1 MYEVPTP
8 IREVGERKQKREKR
22 ETKEEK
28 REEESWKAK
37 SKINTHKTAFSIQHF
52 TNKSIRNIYMR
63 AKLPSWAIFLPKS
76 TPKQSSMK
84 EEEFELRLRAYHRA
98 TEILKHSYK
107 SSLQTHLS
115 PCLEQI
121 LHFLLRLTPGKKR
134 KRFELLSSE
143 STEDLCTSLVNLFP
157 LAILKLSISTQDRT
171 QIVSMIRQY
180 FLNTKAIIGQEV
192 RTSNTYRP
200 AVCILK
206 DSTKAKT
213 KSRMIH
219 YYYLREIL
227 VQCLQQERNFH
238 AWSHLLENS
247 HRLSI
252 QHSILEW
259 VRSTTMYNAI
269 LIIFENPE
277 AMPSEALDAFMN
289 SITNLRSIEGVPISM
304 IMCSTYKGLVEN
316 KTSSLAS
323 YALGGRAGVAIETFD
338 LFQETCGV
346 YDEFVSTL
354 YLKSSS
360 ENRYPLLFSGDLLHS
375 VREDYCRYH
384 NSVAEAY
391 LQFQSALARHFVNR
405 GEFFYCISVLLYVPL

>member
-1 MYEVPTP
+1 MESGKKT
-8 IREVGERKQKREKR
+8 QKKKEKK
-22 ETKEEK
+22 EGGEEK
-28 REEESWKAK
+28 KRKA
-37 SKINTHKTAFSIQHF
+37 AAF
-52 TNKSIRNIYMR
+52 TNYKSIRSIHMR
-63 AKLPSWAIFLPKS
+63 ANLPSWATFLPKS

-98 TEILKHSYK
+98 KEILQHSYNA
-107 SSLQTHLS
+107 SLQTYLS

-121 LHFLLRLTPGKKR
+121 LHFLLRFTPGKKR
-134 KRFELLSSE
+134 KRIDLRSSE
-143 STEDLCTSLVNLFP
+143 SAEDLCTSLVNLFP
-157 LAILKLSISTQDRT
+157 LAILKLSISAQDRT

-180 FLNTKAIIGQEV
+180 FVHKQRIIGQEI

-206 DSTKAKT
+206 DSTKPKT
-213 KSRMIH
+213 KSRMNH

-247 HRLSI
+247 HWVSM

-259 VRSTTMYNAI
+259 ARSTIMYNAI

-277 AMPSEALDAFMN
+277 AMPSETLDAFMN

-304 IMCSTYKGLVEN
+304 IMCSAYQGLVEN
-316 KTSSLAS
+316 KTSSLTS
-323 YALGGRAGVAIETFD
+323 YALGGRAGVVIETFD